1 MTTRIRLDFSVVYL
15 LEIFAF
21 ARLGKE
27 QTERENSAVNPKSK
41 FTICVVGSKISKW
54 AQKCF
59 AMSMS
64 V

>member
-1 MTTRIRLDFSVVYL
+1 MTTRIRPDFSVVH

-54 AQKCF
+54 TQKCF